1 MPTPDFHPLIWR
13 EFSPEEMR
21 NRAREFR
28 DELRRRRTVREFS
41 PRPVP
46 REIIDACIMGAASAP
61 SGANRQPWHFVAVG
75 DPEVKRR
82 IREAAEEEE
91 RAFYGG
97 RAPDDWLEALAPFGT
112 DASKPFL
119 ETAPWVI
126 VIFAETVGVADDG
139 SPRKNYYVTESV
151 GIATGMLIASL
162 HHAGLAT
169 LTHTLSPIKFVNG
182 ISGDRAE
189 RASWSWWRG
198 SGGRAKVPANHEK
211 EPETVRTI
219 LDAEAEWSA
228 DRVTEVPLPLVE

>member
-1 MPTPDFHPLIWR
+1 MTAPDFHPLVWQ
-13 EFSPEEMR
+13 ELPVEEMQE
-21 NRAREFR
+21 RAREFR

-46 REIIDACIMGAASAP
+46 RGIIDACIMGAASAP

-75 DPEVKRR
+75 DPEVKRL

-119 ETAPWVI
+119 ETAPWLI

-169 LTHTLSPIKFVNG
+169 LTHTPSPMKFLNG
-182 ISGDRAE
+182 ILGRPDRE
-189 RASWSWWRG
+189 RAFLVLVVG
-198 SGGRAKVPANHEK
+198 YPADGAKVPALTKK
-211 EPETVRTI
+211 EPGTVRTI
-219 LDAEAEWSA
+219 LAEDEWSS
-228 DRVTEVPLPLVE
+228 EPS